1 MSFAYTKKD
10 MKPLSI
16 AAIQLNLARKDNY
29 TLLESKARE
38 AVYRFPWLEMLVF
51 SELAVGG
58 AGASNATFFLSEYL
72 DKLKEL
78 AKELDVWLIPGSFY
92 EETKGGTF
100 NTTPVIDNKGDLVTK
115 CRKLYPFLPYETGVA
130 AGNEVCVFEIPGS
143 GKVGIHICYDI
154 WFPETSRALAL
165 KGAEVIL
172 HPSLTDTCDRDVER
186 AMVKATAAQQQCYY
200 IDVNAGGEQGVGLSL
215 IAGPDG
221 EILHDALAGEEFMLV
236 EVDFDRVRRCRKR
249 GLKGLGQPIKSYRD
263 DPKQHLSE
271 VSDTDYLNKLGDL
284 EVPKKEK
291 TP

>member
-1 MSFAYTKKD
+1 

-92 EETKGGTF
+92 EETEEGTF

-143 GKVGIHICYDI
+143 GKVGIHICYDL

-263 DPKQHLSE
+263 DPKRHLSE

>member
-1 MSFAYTKKD
+1 

-92 EETKGGTF
+92 EETEEGTF

-143 GKVGIHICYDI
+143 GKVGIHICYDL
-154 WFPETSRALAL
+154 WFAETSRALAL

-200 IDVNAGGEQGVGLSL
+200 IDVNAGGEQGVGLAL

-221 EILHDALAGEEFMLV
+221 EILHDALAGEEFMWV

-263 DPKQHLSE
+263 DPKKNLSE
-271 VSDTDYLNKLGDL
+271 SSDNKYLKSLGSL
-284 EVPKKEK
+284 EVPEKEK
-291 TP
+291 NP

>member
-1 MSFAYTKKD
+1 

-29 TLLESKARE
+29 TLLETKARE

-72 DKLKEL
+72 DRLKDL

-92 EETKGGTF
+92 EETEEGTF
-100 NTTPVIDNKGDLVTK
+100 NTTPVIDNKGNLVTK

-130 AGNEVCVFEIPGS
+130 AGDEVCVFEIPGS
-143 GKVGIHICYDI
+143 GKVGIHICYDL

-172 HPSLTDTCDRDVER
+172 HPSLTDSCDRDVER

-200 IDVNAGGEQGVGLSL
+200 IDVNAGGQQGVGLSL

-221 EILHDALAGEEFMLV
+221 VILHDALEGEEFMLV

-271 VSDTDYLNKLGDL
+271 VSDPDYLKELGDL

>member
-1 MSFAYTKKD
+1 

-92 EETKGGTF
+92 EETEEGTF

-130 AGNEVCVFEIPGS
+130 AGNEICVFEIPGL
-143 GKVGIHICYDI
+143 GKVGIHICYDL

-263 DPKQHLSE
+263 DPKRHLSE

-284 EVPKKEK
+284 ELPKKEK

>member
-1 MSFAYTKKD
+1 
-10 MKPLSI
+10 MKPFSI
-16 AAIQLNLARKDNY
+16 AAIQLSLAEKDNFL
-29 TLLESKARE
+29 LLEKKAKE
-38 AVYRFPWLEMLVF
+38 AVSRFPWLHLIVF

-58 AGASNATFFLSEYL
+58 VGYKDKAFLLNEYM
-72 DKLKEL
+72 DKLKDL
-78 AKELDVWLIPGSFY
+78 SKELSVWLVPGSFY
-92 EETKGGTF
+92 ERTEEGIYNTAPVFNPKGE
-100 NTTPVIDNKGDLVTK
+100 LVSK
-115 CRKLYPFLPYETGVA
+115 CRKLYPFLPYEIGIT
-130 AGNEVCVFEIPGS
+130 AGEDICVFEVPEI
-143 GKVGIHICYDI
+143 GKIGVQICYDL
-154 WFPETSRALAL
+154 WFPETSRALAVN
-165 KGAEVIL
+165 GAEVIL

-200 IDVNAGGEQGVGLSL
+200 IDVNAGGKQGVGLSL

-263 DPKQHLSE
+263 DPKPHLSE
-271 VSDTDYLNKLGDL
+271 VSDTDYLNNLGDL

>member
-1 MSFAYTKKD
+1 

-92 EETKGGTF
+92 EETEEGTF

-130 AGNEVCVFEIPGS
+130 AGNEVCIFEIPGS
-143 GKVGIHICYDI
+143 GKVGIHICYDL

-263 DPKQHLSE
+263 DPKPHLSE
-271 VSDTDYLNKLGDL
+271 VSDTDYLNNLGDL

>member
-1 MSFAYTKKD
+1 

-38 AVYRFPWLEMLVF
+38 AVFRFPWLEMLVF

-58 AGASNATFFLSEYL
+58 AGASNSTFFLSEYL
-72 DKLKEL
+72 EKLKEL
-78 AKELDVWLIPGSFY
+78 AKELNVWLIPGSFY
-92 EETKGGTF
+92 EETEEGTF

-115 CRKLYPFLPYETGVA
+115 CRKLYPFLPYETGVTG
-130 AGNEVCVFEIPGS
+130 GNEVCVFEVPGS
-143 GKVGIHICYDI
+143 GKVGIHICYDL

-200 IDVNAGGEQGVGLSL
+200 IDVNAGGDQGVGLSL

-271 VSDTDYLNKLGDL
+271 ESDTDYLNKLGNL

>member
-1 MSFAYTKKD
+1 

-92 EETKGGTF
+92 EETEEGTF

-143 GKVGIHICYDI
+143 GKVGIHICYDL

-200 IDVNAGGEQGVGLSL
+200 IDINAGGDQGVGLSL

-263 DPKQHLSE
+263 DPKRHLSE

-284 EVPKKEK
+284 EVAKKEK

>member
-1 MSFAYTKKD
+1 

-58 AGASNATFFLSEYL
+58 AGASNSTFFLSEYL

-92 EETKGGTF
+92 EETEEGTF

-143 GKVGIHICYDI
+143 GKVGIHICYDL

-263 DPKQHLSE
+263 DPKRHLSE

-284 EVPKKEK
+284 EVAKKEK

>member
-1 MSFAYTKKD
+1 

-78 AKELDVWLIPGSFY
+78 AKELDIWLIPGSFY
-92 EETKGGTF
+92 EETEEGTF

-143 GKVGIHICYDI
+143 GKVGIHICYDL

-200 IDVNAGGEQGVGLSL
+200 IDVNAGGDQGVGLSL

-263 DPKQHLSE
+263 DPKLHLSE

>member
-1 MSFAYTKKD
+1 

-92 EETKGGTF
+92 EETEEGTF

-130 AGNEVCVFEIPGS
+130 AGNEVCIFEIPGS
-143 GKVGIHICYDI
+143 GKVGIHICYDL

-200 IDVNAGGEQGVGLSL
+200 IDVNAGGDQGVGLSL

-263 DPKQHLSE
+263 DPKRHLSE

-284 EVPKKEK
+284 EVAKKEK

>member
-1 MSFAYTKKD
+1 

-38 AVYRFPWLEMLVF
+38 AMYRFPWLEMLVF

-92 EETKGGTF
+92 EETEEGTF

-115 CRKLYPFLPYETGVA
+115 CRKLYPFLPYETDVA

-143 GKVGIHICYDI
+143 GKVGIHICYDL

-263 DPKQHLSE
+263 DPKRHLSE

-284 EVPKKEK
+284 EVAKKEK

>member
-1 MSFAYTKKD
+1 

-92 EETKGGTF
+92 EETEEGTF

-130 AGNEVCVFEIPGS
+130 AGNEVCIFEIPGS
-143 GKVGIHICYDI
+143 GKVGIHICYDL

-263 DPKQHLSE
+263 DPKRHLSE
-271 VSDTDYLNKLGDL
+271 VSDTDYSVSYTHLTLPTIHL
-284 EVPKKEK
+284 E
-291 TP
+291 

>member
-1 MSFAYTKKD
+1 

-92 EETKGGTF
+92 EETEEGTF

-143 GKVGIHICYDI
+143 GKVGIHICYDL

-249 GLKGLGQPIKSYRD
+249 GLKGLGQPIKSFRD
-263 DPKQHLSE
+263 DPKLHLSE

>member
-1 MSFAYTKKD
+1 

-92 EETKGGTF
+92 EETEEGTF
-100 NTTPVIDNKGDLVTK
+100 NTTPVIDNRGDLVTK

-143 GKVGIHICYDI
+143 GKVGIHICYDL

-263 DPKQHLSE
+263 DPKRHLSE

-284 EVPKKEK
+284 EVAKKEK

>member
-1 MSFAYTKKD
+1 MSFAYTKND

-92 EETKGGTF
+92 EETEEGTF

-143 GKVGIHICYDI
+143 GKVGIHICYDL

>member
-16 AAIQLNLARKDNY
+16 AAIQLNLSRKDNY
-29 TLLESKARE
+29 TLLETKARE

-72 DKLKEL
+72 DRLKDL

-92 EETKGGTF
+92 EETEEGTF
-100 NTTPVIDNKGDLVTK
+100 NTTPVIDNNGDLVTK

>member
-1 MSFAYTKKD
+1 

-92 EETKGGTF
+92 EETKEGTL
-100 NTTPVIDNKGDLVTK
+100 NTAPVIDNKGGLVTK

-130 AGNEVCVFEIPGS
+130 AGNQVCVFEIPGS
-143 GKVGIHICYDI
+143 GKVGIHICYDL

>member
-1 MSFAYTKKD
+1 MSFAYTKND

-92 EETKGGTF
+92 EETEEGTF

-143 GKVGIHICYDI
+143 GKVGIHICYDL

-263 DPKQHLSE
+263 DPKRHLSE

>member
-72 DKLKEL
+72 DRLKDL

-92 EETKGGTF
+92 EKTEEGTF
-100 NTTPVIDNKGDLVTK
+100 NTAPIIDNKGKLVTK

-284 EVPKKEK
+284 ELPKKEK

>member
-1 MSFAYTKKD
+1 
-10 MKPLSI
+10 MKPFSI

-29 TLLESKARE
+29 ALLESKARE
-38 AVYRFPWLEMLVF
+38 AVFRFPWLQMLVF

-58 AGASNATFFLSEYL
+58 AGASNSNFFLSEYL

-78 AKELDVWLIPGSFY
+78 AKELDIWMIPGSFY
-92 EETKGGTF
+92 EETEEGIF

-236 EVDFDRVRRCRKR
+236 VVDFDRVRRCRKR

>member
-1 MSFAYTKKD
+1 

-92 EETKGGTF
+92 EETEEGTF
-100 NTTPVIDNKGDLVTK
+100 NTTPVIDNRGDLVTK

-143 GKVGIHICYDI
+143 GKVGIHICYDL

-200 IDVNAGGEQGVGLSL
+200 IDVNAGGDQGVGLSL

>member
-1 MSFAYTKKD
+1 

-78 AKELDVWLIPGSFY
+78 AKELDIWLIPGSFY
-92 EETKGGTF
+92 EETEEGTF

-143 GKVGIHICYDI
+143 GKVGIHICYDL

-236 EVDFDRVRRCRKR
+236 EVDFERVRRCRKR

-271 VSDTDYLNKLGDL
+271 VLDTDYLNKLGDL

>member
-1 MSFAYTKKD
+1 

-16 AAIQLNLARKDNY
+16 AAIQLNLAQKDNY
-29 TLLESKARE
+29 ALLETKARE

-72 DKLKEL
+72 DRLKDL

-92 EETKGGTF
+92 EETEEGTF
-100 NTTPVIDNKGDLVTK
+100 NTTPVIDNNGDLVTK

-130 AGNEVCVFEIPGS
+130 AGNEICVFEIPGS

>member
-1 MSFAYTKKD
+1 

-16 AAIQLNLARKDNY
+16 VAIQLNLARKDNY

-92 EETKGGTF
+92 EETEEGTF

-143 GKVGIHICYDI
+143 GKVGIHICYDL

-236 EVDFDRVRRCRKR
+236 EVDFERVRRCRKR

-271 VSDTDYLNKLGDL
+271 VLDADYLNKLGDL

>member
-1 MSFAYTKKD
+1 MSFAYTKND

-29 TLLESKARE
+29 ILLESKARE

-58 AGASNATFFLSEYL
+58 AGASNATFYLSEYI

-92 EETKGGTF
+92 EETEEGTF

-130 AGNEVCVFEIPGS
+130 GGNEVCVFEVPGS
-143 GKVGIHICYDI
+143 GKVGIHICYDL

-200 IDVNAGGEQGVGLSL
+200 IDVNAGGDQGVGLSL

-271 VSDTDYLNKLGDL
+271 VSDTDYLNKLGIL

>member
-1 MSFAYTKKD
+1 

-92 EETKGGTF
+92 EETEEGTF

-130 AGNEVCVFEIPGS
+130 AGNEVCIFEIPGS
-143 GKVGIHICYDI
+143 GKVGIHICYDL

>member
-1 MSFAYTKKD
+1 

-92 EETKGGTF
+92 EETEEGTF
-100 NTTPVIDNKGDLVTK
+100 NTTPVIDNRGDLVTK

-143 GKVGIHICYDI
+143 GKVGIHICYDL

-263 DPKQHLSE
+263 DPKRHLSE

>member
-1 MSFAYTKKD
+1 

-29 TLLESKARE
+29 TLIESKARE

-58 AGASNATFFLSEYL
+58 AGASNSTFFLSEYL

-92 EETKGGTF
+92 EETEEGTF

-143 GKVGIHICYDI
+143 GKVGIHICYDL

-271 VSDTDYLNKLGDL
+271 VLDTDYLNKLGDL

>member
-1 MSFAYTKKD
+1 MSFAYTKND

-29 TLLESKARE
+29 TLLDSKARE
-38 AVYRFPWLEMLVF
+38 AVFRFPWLEMLVF

-58 AGASNATFFLSEYL
+58 AGASNPTFFLSEYL

-92 EETKGGTF
+92 EETREGTF

-130 AGNEVCVFEIPGS
+130 AGNEICVFEVPGS
-143 GKVGIHICYDI
+143 GKVGIHICYDL

-165 KGAEVIL
+165 RGAEVIL

-200 IDVNAGGEQGVGLSL
+200 IDVNAGGDQGVGLSL